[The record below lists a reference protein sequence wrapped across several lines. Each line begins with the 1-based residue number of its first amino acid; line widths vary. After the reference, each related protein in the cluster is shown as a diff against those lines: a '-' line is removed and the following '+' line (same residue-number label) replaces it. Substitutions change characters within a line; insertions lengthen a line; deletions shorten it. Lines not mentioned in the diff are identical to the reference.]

1 MDFSDENMIFD
12 KAILTTTRVKRGS
25 IARRCRKDILD
36 FASGF
41 RGAHSRLF
49 RTANQQEKRALACA
63 YVDRNSR
70 KRKFRRLWIA
80 RINAAA
86 RKNGITYSSMIHNL
100 SGNQVFPNRKI
111 LAQVATPD
119 AYCSSRP
126 IRKISSDKG

>member
-1 MDFSDENMIFD
+1 MDFSDEKLIFCE
-12 KAILTTTRVKRGS
+12 AILTMTRVKRGS
-25 IARRCRKDILD
+25 IARRYRKDILD

-49 RTANQQEKRALACA
+49 RTANQQEKRALAYA
-63 YVDRNSR
+63 YVDRNNR
-70 KRKFRRLWIA
+70 KRKFRRLWIV

-100 SGNQVFPNRKI
+100 FENQVFLNRKT

-119 AYCSSRP
+119 AYCSSRLV
-126 IRKISSDKG
+126 RKINNEKN